1 MNRLFTYA
9 VAFSSLLLASCA
21 TQNVRTQAVPRTLL
35 PIVTAQ
41 GNVAPDAA
49 EALLDSSLGNR
60 ADNASVRGL
69 INDVRR
75 NATSPLAADNRV
87 TLLIDGPQTFGAM
100 RTAIEAARRTLHL
113 ETYIFSHDELG
124 DSISELLIRKHREG
138 VEVRVIYDAIGSI
151 DTPDSFFDH
160 LREGGVEVREF
171 RPLNPVKTPFLW
183 KINNRDHRKILIVDG
198 AVGFTGGMNI
208 SATYESASSSRPGPT
223 KGVDEGWR
231 DTQVRI
237 EGPAVAQLQK
247 LFLDIWNRAADD
259 EQPTQCDEACYPPPK
274 HAGEQLVTIVANDG
288 DSAKDRSLYATY
300 MSAFAHASRRIWITQ
315 AYFAPNEALLAAL
328 SKAVKR
334 GVDVRLI
341 VPGFTDSGLILHASR
356 HSFGRLLKSGV
367 HIYER
372 RDALLHAKTAVID
385 GVLSVVGSANLDMRS
400 FVHNNE
406 VNAIVISRDFG
417 RQMEQ
422 MFERDETAAR
432 ALNIHSWRRRS
443 MLEKMKEFGASLLGY
458 WL

>member
-9 VAFSSLLLASCA
+9 VASVSLLLASCV
-21 TQNVRTQAVPRTLL
+21 TQNVRTQAVLRALS
-35 PIVTAQ
+35 PIVTVQGDAEPAQ
-41 GNVAPDAA
+41 T
-49 EALLDSSLGNR
+49 EALMHSALGSHADEPDVR
-60 ADNASVRGL
+60 AL

-75 NATSPLAADNRV
+75 NAFSPLIADNHV
-87 TLLIDGPQTFGAM
+87 TLLIDGPQTFSAM
-100 RTAIEAARRTLHL
+100 RAAMEAARHTIHV
-113 ETYIFSHDELG
+113 ETYIFSHDQLG

-138 VEVRVIYDAIGSI
+138 VEVRVIYDGIGSI

-171 RPLNPVKTPFLW
+171 RPLNPVKTPFVW
-183 KINNRDHRKILIVDG
+183 KMNNRDHRKILIVDG

-208 SATYESASSSRPGPT
+208 SATYESASSSKPGPT

-237 EGPAVAQLQK
+237 EGPAVRQLQK
-247 LFLDIWNRAADD
+247 LFLDIWNRADD
-259 EQPTQCDEACYPPPK
+259 NNQPTECTAPCYPPPK
-274 HAGEQLVTIVANDG
+274 NAGEELVTIVANDG

-300 MSAFAHASRRIWITQ
+300 MAAFAHATRRIWITQ

-356 HSFGRLLKSGV
+356 SSFGRLLKSGV

-385 GVLSVVGSANLDMRS
+385 GVLSVVGSANLDQRS

-406 VNAIVISRDFG
+406 VNAVIISSDFG

-432 ALNIHSWRRRS
+432 ALDIHLWRRRS
-443 MLEKMKEFGASLLGY
+443 MLERLKEFGASLLGY